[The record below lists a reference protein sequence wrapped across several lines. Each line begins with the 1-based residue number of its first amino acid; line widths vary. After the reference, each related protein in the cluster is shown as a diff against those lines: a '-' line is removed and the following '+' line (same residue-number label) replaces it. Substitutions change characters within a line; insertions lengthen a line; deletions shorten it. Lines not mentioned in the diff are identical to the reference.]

1 MWSHYSRY
9 GIKLGTVGEK
19 VRRAVSGVKGMCQCR
34 KEKRAGMSI
43 VCNVHREHAG
53 KRDSG

>member
-1 MWSHYSRY
+1 M
-9 GIKLGTVGEK
+9 
-19 VRRAVSGVKGMCQCR
+19 SGVKGMCQCR

-43 VCNVHREHAG
+43 VCNVHRVHAG